1 MSAHVPVN
9 NIIPF
14 SLVDGPGA
22 RCSIFVQGCNIHCAY
37 CHNPETQRLCVGCG
51 ACVRACPAH
60 ALTIH
65 AGAVE
70 WDESLCCS
78 CDTCIG
84 TCAHHS
90 SPRIKYLTAED
101 VFSEV
106 RGYMPFIRGITTSG
120 GECMLYPEFLRE
132 LFGLC
137 RSVGLGCLIDSNG
150 TVDFAD
156 HEELL
161 SLSDGVMLDVKCW
174 DDAWFRRL
182 TGTDGVVVRRNLARL
197 SEAGKLTEARVI
209 VTEGWNDPEDAV
221 RGIAKTVG
229 GRVGR
234 TRLRLMRFRPFG
246 VRGPMATAPSPSDE
260 RMDAIEREAHE
271 LGFGEVVVS

>member
-22 RCSIFVQGCNIHCAY
+22 RCSIFLQGCNIHCAY
-37 CHNPETQRLCVGCG
+37 CHNPETQRLCVACG
-51 ACVRACPAH
+51 DCVRACPAI
-60 ALTIH
+60 ALAIR

-70 WDESLCCS
+70 WDEDACCS

-84 TCAHHS
+84 TCTHRS
-90 SPRIKYLTAED
+90 SPRIKYLTAQAIFEQ
-101 VFSEV
+101 V
-106 RGYMPFIRGITTSG
+106 RSYMPFIRGITTSG

-137 RSVGLGCLIDSNG
+137 KGVGLGCLIDSNG
-150 TVDFAD
+150 TIDFAR

-161 SLSDGVMLDVKCW
+161 SLADGVMLDVKAW
-174 DDAWFRRL
+174 DDDWFVRL
-182 TGTDGVVVRRNLARL
+182 TGTDGRTVRKNLALL
-197 SEAGKLTEARVI
+197 SEAGKLAEVRVI

-221 RGIAKTVG
+221 RGVASTVG
-229 GRVGR
+229 GRLGS
-234 TRLRLMRFRPFG
+234 TRLRLMRFRHFG
-246 VRGPMATAPSPSDE
+246 VRGAMAGAPSPSDE
-260 RMDAIEREAHE
+260 RMDAIEREAGE

>member
-37 CHNPETQRLCVGCG
+37 CHNPETQRLCVACG
-51 ACVRACPAH
+51 ACVKACPSH

-70 WDESLCCS
+70 WDESACCK

-84 TCAHHS
+84 TCQHRS
-90 SPRIKYLTAED
+90 SPRIKHLSAED
-101 VFSEV
+101 VFAEV
-106 RGYMPFIRGITTSG
+106 KSYMPFIRGITTSG

-132 LFGLC
+132 LFSLC
-137 RSVGLGCLIDSNG
+137 KGVGLGCLIDSNG
-150 TVDFAD
+150 TVDFENR
-156 HEELL
+156 EELL

-174 DDAWFRRL
+174 DDAWFTKL
-182 TGTDGVVVRRNLARL
+182 TGTDGTTVRKNLALL
-197 SEAGKLTEARVI
+197 SEEGKLAEARVI

-229 GRVGR
+229 ARVGT

-246 VRGPMATAPSPSDE
+246 VRGPMATSPSPSDA
-260 RMDAIEREAHE
+260 RMDAIEREADE